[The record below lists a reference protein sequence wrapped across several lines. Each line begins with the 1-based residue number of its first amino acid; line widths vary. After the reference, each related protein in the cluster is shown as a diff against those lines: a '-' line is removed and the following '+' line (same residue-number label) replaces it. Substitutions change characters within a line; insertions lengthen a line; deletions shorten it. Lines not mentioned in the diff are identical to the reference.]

1 MSFDTSSDETRAAV
15 AREAGRAVPAGIA
28 FADLTPQMIEF
39 YRRLIAAGQYTD
51 HPDGPDL
58 STLEPA

>member
-1 MSFDTSSDETRAAV
+1 MSFDSASDETRAAV

-39 YRRLIAAGQYTD
+39 YRRLIATD
-51 HPDGPDL
+51 PRL
-58 STLEPA
+58 SEYPPGYPRPQEPA